1 MLFCAQHSTSPV
13 QTTKWLH
20 RQLRW
25 VIPFGRACLIPNLR
39 CAPYP
44 RVRSSTQTI
53 VSYIS
58 EAAASLL
65 DTRLD
70 LHIVP
75 RTELVSFSS
84 PAFFYD
90 WIDRAAAKKG
100 KPLPEKIGS
109 LQYFLHGY
117 TDASIFLREHPWPG
131 RSISDTFDD
140 ENHRSGVAM
149 KRVMGALQIVCGRTG
164 EENELHEEDEDD
176 EQIRALYNFEDTRN
190 FYWSLALQQDFRLEL
205 EKLIILGT
213 LLYEFHGPI
222 LMASADYIIRN
233 TDRGADN
240 YVCHDLSVEL
250 PVNFTCR

>member
-1 MLFCAQHSTSPV
+1 MYHTL
-13 QTTKWLH
+13 
-20 RQLRW
+20 
-25 VIPFGRACLIPNLR
+25 
-39 CAPYP
+39 PYLNDD
-44 RVRSSTQTI
+44 SSSF
-53 VSYIS
+53 SYIS

-75 RTELVSFSS
+75 RTDLVSISS

-90 WIDRAAAKKG
+90 WIDRAAAKSG
-100 KPLPEKIGS
+100 KNLPEKIGS

-117 TDASIFLREHPWPG
+117 TDASVFLREHPWPG

-164 EENELHEEDEDD
+164 EEEELHEEDEED
-176 EQIRALYNFEDTRN
+176 EQIRALYDVEETRD

-213 LLYEFHGPI
+213 FL
-222 LMASADYIIRN
+222 DK
-233 TDRGADN
+233 DRGSHTNGARRLHHTQ
-240 YVCHDLSVEL
+240 YRS
-250 PVNFTCR
+250 RSR